1 MKEEADPRSPFKD
14 DRSMNRQIE
23 MINQAFRQSPID
35 IEAMAQTQRN
45 NKRTVIDPD
54 KVDFGRMMELT
65 KMLTEDTPLGII
77 IHPVP
82 FAEIE
87 TDTDATLNMVMQ
99 ALGLYTFP
107 TQELVDWLHAEIDDD
122 PELEPHS
129 AIEICCGTG
138 WLGRSLGIPTTDSRL
153 QEREDIRKSY
163 LSQGAMPISYP
174 KDVEQLDAISAIRK
188 YEPEYIIASYCTH
201 LYGTGSLKSG
211 NAFGV
216 DTRWVRSHCRR
227 FYHIG
232 NDDIHFRDPIMKM
245 PHKRLQFPWL
255 VTRGNSAHARIYVW
269 ENKNF

>member
-1 MKEEADPRSPFKD
+1 MNNDIRTMNEAFC
-14 DRSMNRQIE
+14 RQ
-23 MINQAFRQSPID
+23 PID
-35 IEAMAQTQRN
+35 IEAMKHTQRN

-54 KVDFGRMMELT
+54 RVSFSRMMELT
-65 KMLTEDTPLGII
+65 RMMTEDTGLGMMIRPL
-77 IHPVP
+77 PY
-82 FAEIE
+82 AEIAG
-87 TDTDATLNMVMQ
+87 DTLDTLNMVMQ

-107 TQELVDWLHAEIDDD
+107 TQELVDWLHSEIDDD
-122 PELEPHS
+122 PEMEPHT

-153 QEREDIRKSY
+153 QEREDIRQSY
-163 LSQGAMPISYP
+163 IAQMAVPISYP
-174 KDVEQLDAISAIRK
+174 DDVEQLDALSAIRK
-188 YEPEYIIASYCTH
+188 YEPEYVIASYCTH

-245 PHKRLQFPWL
+245 PHRRLQFPWL
-255 VTRGNSAHARIYVW
+255 VTRGNSAHARVYVW
-269 ENKNF
+269 ENKLY

>member
-1 MKEEADPRSPFKD
+1 MNNDIRTMNEAFC
-14 DRSMNRQIE
+14 RQ
-23 MINQAFRQSPID
+23 PID
-35 IEAMAQTQRN
+35 IEAMKQMQRG

-54 KVDFGRMMELT
+54 RVSFSRMTELTRMMA
-65 KMLTEDTPLGII
+65 EDTELGMMIRPL
-77 IHPVP
+77 PY
-82 FAEIE
+82 AEIAG
-87 TDTDATLNMVMQ
+87 DTPDTLNMVMQ

-107 TQELVDWLHAEIDDD
+107 TQELVDWLHSEIDDD
-122 PELEPHS
+122 PELEPHT

-153 QEREDIRKSY
+153 QEREDIRQSY
-163 LSQGAMPISYP
+163 IAQMAVPISYHD
-174 KDVEQLDAISAIRK
+174 DVEQLDALSAIRK
-188 YEPEYIIASYCTH
+188 YEPEYVIASYCTH

-245 PHKRLQFPWL
+245 PHRRLQFPWL
-255 VTRGNSAHARIYVW
+255 VTRGNSAHARVYVW
-269 ENKNF
+269 ENKLY